1 MIDADLDR
9 RVKRLVRGE
18 RRTDD
23 IDRLFL
29 ALRERS
35 HGRASIKEIGDFVA
49 HRDQREKGP
58 VTQKVRDIFVSF
70 HSWARISVAR
80 LPFTLADIR
89 KVSEANLRIATDAQ
103 IQARLGLSR
112 GVAKSVLE
120 QALRKAEKG
129 KDGTDRERRT
139 VDYFGSAFIWNPAF
153 TDAEV
158 LDDLVHIL
166 GTAGLLD
173 AADRAAF
180 SAVAPFLALYVVSL
194 MHGSAV
200 ILEDGGRAD
209 LVAGFA
215 NDQGRLEVKARLI
228 YGDLGKPIFAPV
240 CIFWTT
246 LLGREHCAEP
256 LIDDPTHWEGPIEI
270 DAAGKLAPLE

>member
-18 RRTDD
+18 CRTDD
-23 IDRLFL
+23 LDRLFL

-35 HGRASIKEIGDFVA
+35 YGRASTREIGDFVA

-58 VTQKVRDIFVSF
+58 VTQKVRDIFTSF
-70 HSWARISVAR
+70 QTWVRISVER

-89 KVSEANLRIATDAQ
+89 KVSEANLRIATDDQ
-103 IQARLGLSR
+103 IQARLGLTR
-112 GVAKSVLE
+112 NVAKSVLE

-139 VDYFGSAFIWNPAF
+139 VDYFGSAFVWNPAF

-158 LDDLVHIL
+158 LDDLAHVL
-166 GTAGLLD
+166 TKAGLLD
-173 AADRAAF
+173 PTDGAAF
-180 SAVAPFLALYVVSL
+180 SAIAPFLALYVVSL

-200 ILEDGGRAD
+200 LMEDGGRAD

-215 NDQGRLEVKARLI
+215 NDQGRLEVKARLTLA
-228 YGDLGKPIFAPV
+228 DFKKPIFAPV
-240 CIFWTT
+240 CIFWTA
-246 LLGREHCAEP
+246 LIGSEHCAQT
-256 LIDDPTHWEGPIEI
+256 LLDDPSGWEGPIEI
-270 DAAGKLAPLE
+270 DAAGKLAAFE